1 MFSPVMK
8 QFSILVIV
16 LMPLVNRCFVYFVMS
31 VIIKVFNSVQDECLL
46 EPGLY
51 ERAEKLFR
59 ELLPYVTDF
68 LLWEESSELPA
79 ELQPQYDS

>member
-1 MFSPVMK
+1 
-8 QFSILVIV
+8 
-16 LMPLVNRCFVYFVMS
+16 MS
-31 VIIKVFNSVQDECLL
+31 NFVQDECSL

-68 LLWEESSELPA
+68 LLWEENSELPA